1 MKLRSAALVLALLAV
16 PAAATAAL
24 VGMPTARLTLTR
36 SGATPEVSEPKGF
49 SGGGVKILTT
59 ASATVGPN
67 QLKTSGPPAFEIQP
81 VAWKNTFT
89 TKSFTTDLSP
99 AVEKV
104 GPIEVRV
111 AKIPTSTPTEQS
123 FRPGQ
128 VTFAPVRFTLVHR
141 KADTSMAEWMRAT
154 LAGKGPRR
162 TVTLTIGAPAQRRI
176 VLRDALP
183 VAYTAIDFDLGAF
196 REIIEVAPARV
207 EVLGPGETFGLSL
220 LDATFRGQ
228 APTAQLSASVLE
240 GGAVI
245 RTATF
250 TNSFVT
256 AYRGEGFDIT
266 AGTYVETVE
275 LQPGPGSTAL

>member
-1 MKLRSAALVLALLAV
+1 MKLRSAALALALLAV
-16 PAAATAAL
+16 PAVATAAL

-36 SGATPEVSEPKGF
+36 AGAPPEVSEPKAF
-49 SGGGVKILTT
+49 MGGGVKILATS
-59 ASATVGPN
+59 SATVGPN
-67 QLKTSGPPAFEIQP
+67 QFRTSGPPAFEIQP
-81 VAWKNTFT
+81 VSWKNSFS
-89 TKSFTTDLSP
+89 TKSFTSDLSP
-99 AVEKV
+99 ALEKV

-111 AKIPTSTPTEQS
+111 TKIPTSTPTEQS

-128 VTFAPVRFTLVHR
+128 LTFAPVRFTLAHR
-141 KADTSMAEWMRAT
+141 KADTAMGEWMRAT
-154 LAGKGPRR
+154 LAGKGTRR
-162 TVTLTIGAPAQRRI
+162 TVTLTIGSPAQRRI

-183 VAYTAIDFDLGAF
+183 VAYTAIDFDLGTF
-196 REIIEVAPARV
+196 REVIELAPARI

-240 GGAVI
+240 GGAVL
-245 RTATF
+245 RAVTY

-256 AYRGEGFDIT
+256 AYRGEGFDVT
-266 AGTYVETVE
+266 AGTFVETIE